1 MLDGLLPS
9 TGVRVL
15 VTTRWPDW
23 SGRGAEVRLDVLAP
37 DRAADFLQKRARR
50 SDPTGA
56 ARLAKALGYLPLALD
71 HAGAY
76 CALDASM
83 SFDAYRE
90 KIDRRIARRPKG
102 ALYPDSVAKTF
113 DLAIDKAAAETKAA
127 ETLLGFFAYLA
138 PERIPLDLV
147 SDEIVG
153 EEDRSEAL
161 IALAG
166 VSLIERAALDDG
178 APAVT
183 LHRLVQAAM
192 RARLVERG
200 DSGDSGASQKRL
212 ADAFPNDG
220 YDEPKRWPRCAAL
233 LPHVM
238 ALREHALWVGGSAE
252 AGGTL
257 LNSAGS
263 YLEGRAA
270 HAEAERSSAK
280 HSQLVRR
287 RSGASIRTS
296 SRCST
301 TGEPSGTPAAAEAE
315 PLIREAPAISEK
327 TFGREHPRSPSAST
341 YLRFTDRLAAIRKR
355 NSSSRGDC
363 DCEKTS
369 RREHPVAS
377 GLAARES
384 AQ

>member
-1 MLDGLLPS
+1 
-9 TGVRVL
+9 
-15 VTTRWPDW
+15 
-23 SGRGAEVRLDVLAP
+23 VLAP

-166 VSLIERAALDDG
+166 VAHRTCRARRWRARRHPPSSRPGSDARAA
-178 APAVT
+178 
-183 LHRLVQAAM
+183 R
-192 RARLVERG
+192 RARR
-200 DSGDSGASQKRL
+200 DSGDSGASHKT
-212 ADAFPNDG
+212 P
-220 YDEPKRWPRCAAL
+220 
-233 LPHVM
+233 
-238 ALREHALWVGGSAE
+238 
-252 AGGTL
+252 
-257 LNSAGS
+257 
-263 YLEGRAA
+263 
-270 HAEAERSSAK
+270 
-280 HSQLVRR
+280 RR
-287 RSGASIRTS
+287 RI
-296 SRCST
+296 
-301 TGEPSGTPAAAEAE
+301 P
-315 PLIREAPAISEK
+315 
-327 TFGREHPRSPSAST
+327 
-341 YLRFTDRLAAIRKR
+341 
-355 NSSSRGDC
+355 
-363 DCEKTS
+363 
-369 RREHPVAS
+369 
-377 GLAARES
+377 
-384 AQ
+384 Q

>member
-1 MLDGLLPS
+1 
-9 TGVRVL
+9 VR
-15 VTTRWPDW
+15 TSRRAP
-23 SGRGAEVRLDVLAP
+23 AE
-37 DRAADFLQKRARR
+37 R
-50 SDPTGA
+50 SI
-56 ARLAKALGYLPLALD
+56 GYLPLALD

-200 DSGDSGASQKRL
+200 ETAATVERVTKRL

-270 HAEAERSSAK
+270 HAEAEPLFREALAIGEK
-280 HSQLVRR
+280 TLGREHPNVVAVLNNLANLLRD
-287 RSGASIRTS
+287 
-296 SRCST
+296 
-301 TGEPSGTPAAAEAE
+301 TGRHAEAE
-315 PLIREAPAISEK
+315 PLIREALAISEK
-327 TFGREHPRSPSAST
+327 SLGREHPEI
-341 YLRFTDRLAAIRKR
+341 AIRLNVLALLLR
-355 NSSSRGDC
+355 QTGRHTEAEQLYREAIAIS
-363 DCEKTS
+363 EKTS
-369 RREHPVAS
+369 RREHPVV
-377 GLAARES
+377 ARES